1 MGMKRIV
8 SKKGL
13 ALLVAALL
21 VFALLPG
28 AALAITA
35 DGGVETV
42 DELTSAINA
51 GGNVK
56 LGTNIEITNENL
68 GYKISGKS
76 VVLDLNGFALTRAGT
91 TQTALFQISN
101 GGSLTIADSK
111 GTGSITSSYPVDLW
125 SNSTFVLNGGAITSP
140 KGAAIDINTSVSDVQ
155 VKINGGSAIAL
166 SADNSFGIRGKS
178 NIKVDINGGTI
189 SVNPGNRLAMYISGD
204 KDDSIEIN
212 MTGGKVTAQ
221 GQAIQA
227 YSGAVINVSGDA
239 EIHSNSGVAISTQSG
254 NGVVELNVKG
264 GSITSDGSSYAVQ
277 AREKSVVNIE
287 AGTISGNT
295 AIYASDS
302 ATIQMSGGKVEGTRQ
317 AVSSS
322 SSGTPTID
330 LTGGEFNKDVSKYV
344 DADTSI
350 AKVTSKDG
358 TTYAVG
364 KSINDKA
371 AGVSSGDTIEVLQGN
386 VDLENLPD
394 GVTVKNS
401 GTGTVSV
408 NGEPVAPGEEVTVK
422 SELLYSI
429 VKQPTDSIV
438 TEGDAATFTV
448 VAEGRDVMLGYQ
460 WRKSTDGGKTF
471 KVIDGANAASYTTSA
486 TTLQN
491 DGYQYDCIVFDANW
505 QTVRANNA
513 PSLTD
518 ADIKDMTEGQDY
530 LRSKVVTLHVKEAGA
545 EEPEPG
551 EPVVPPTGDSPLLY
565 AAIGA
570 AVLCLLGLC
579 LPALRKNR
587 G

>member
-1 MGMKRIV
+1 MKRIV

-28 AALAITA
+28 AALAKTA

-76 VVLDLNGFALTRAGT
+76 VVLDLNGFALKRAGT

-101 GGSLTIADSK
+101 GGSLKITDSK
-111 GTGSITSSYPVDLW
+111 GTGSITSSYPVDLR

-140 KGAAIDINTSVSDVQ
+140 KGAAIDIYTLASNVTVE
-155 VKINGGSAIAL
+155 INGGSAYA
-166 SADNSFGIRGKS
+166 SADNSFGIRGNS

-189 SVNPGNRLAMYISGD
+189 SANPGNRLAMYISG
-204 KDDSIEIN
+204 KDNSIEIN

-221 GQAIQA
+221 SQAIQA

-254 NGVVELNVKG
+254 YGVVELNVKG
-264 GSITSDGSSYAVQ
+264 GSITSGTSYAVQ

-317 AVSSS
+317 AVGSS

-386 VDLENLPD
+386 VDLENLPG
-394 GVTVKNS
+394 GVKVTNS
-401 GTGTVSV
+401 GAGKVSANGV
-408 NGEPVAPGEEVTVK
+408 NVAPGNTVTVE
-422 SELLYSI
+422 SGLPFTI
-429 VKQPTDSIV
+429 VTGTPKDCIV
-438 TEGDAATFTV
+438 TEGETATFTV
-448 VAEGRDVMLGYQ
+448 EVDFGVNEDKQLGYQ

-471 KVIDGANAASYTTSA
+471 KVIEGANEASYTTSK
-486 TTLQN
+486 TTLAN
-491 DGYQYDCIVFDANW
+491 NGYQYECIVFDPGSLMR
-505 QTVRANNA
+505 TRS
-513 PSLTD
+513 SLTD
-518 ADIKDMTEGQDY
+518 ADIEAMDGAY
-530 LRSKVVTLHVKEAGA
+530 LRSRAATLNVKEAGA
-545 EEPEPG
+545 EPEPG

>member
-1 MGMKRIV
+1 MKRIA

-28 AALAITA
+28 AALAKTA

-76 VVLDLNGFALTRAGT
+76 VVLDLNGFALKRAGT

-101 GGSLTIADSK
+101 GGSLTITDSK
-111 GTGSITSSYPVDLW
+111 GTGSITSSYPVDLR

-140 KGAAIDINTSVSDVQ
+140 KGAAIDIYTLASNVTVE
-155 VKINGGSAIAL
+155 INGGSAYA
-166 SADNSFGIRGKS
+166 SADNSFGIRGNS

-189 SVNPGNRLAMYISGD
+189 SANPGNRLAMYISG
-204 KDDSIEIN
+204 KDNSIEIN

-221 GQAIQA
+221 SQAIQA

-254 NGVVELNVKG
+254 YGVVELNVKG
-264 GSITSDGSSYAVQ
+264 GSITSGTSYAVQ

-295 AIYASDS
+295 AIFASDL
-302 ATIQMSGGKVEGTRQ
+302 AMIQMSGGKAEGTRQ
-317 AVSSS
+317 AVG
-322 SSGTPTID
+322 SSGTPSIVM
-330 LTGGEFNKDVSKYV
+330 TGGEFNKDVHQYV
-344 DADTSI
+344 SEDTSI

-364 KSINDKA
+364 KSIDDKA
-371 AGVSSGDTIEVLQGN
+371 AGVSSGDTIEVLRGN
-386 VDLENLPD
+386 VVLKNLPG
-394 GVTVKNS
+394 GVKVTNS
-401 GTGTVSV
+401 GAGKVSANGV
-408 NGEPVAPGEEVTVK
+408 NVAPGNTVTVE
-422 SELLYSI
+422 SGLPFTI
-429 VKQPTDSIV
+429 VTGTPKDCIV
-438 TEGDAATFTV
+438 TEGETATFTV
-448 VAEGRDVMLGYQ
+448 EVDFGVNEDKQLGYQ

-518 ADIKDMTEGQDY
+518 ADIEDMTEGQDY

>member
-28 AALAITA
+28 AALAITE

-56 LGTNIEITNENL
+56 LGADIEITNENL

-91 TQTALFQISN
+91 TDTKLFQISN

-111 GTGSITSSYPVDLW
+111 GTGTITSSYPVDLR
-125 SNSTFVLNGGAITSP
+125 SNSAFVLNGGAITSP
-140 KGAAIDINTSVSDVQ
+140 KGAAIDIYTSSSNVQ
-155 VKINGGSAIAL
+155 VEINGGSVYA
-166 SADNSFGIRGKS
+166 SADNSFGIRGNS

-189 SVNPGNRLAMYISGD
+189 SANPGNRLAMYISGD

-254 NGVVELNVKG
+254 YGVVELNIKG

-277 AREKSVVNIE
+277 AREESVVNIE

-302 ATIQMSGGKVEGTRQ
+302 ATILMSGGKVEGTRQ

-344 DADTSI
+344 DADASI
-350 AKVTSKDG
+350 VKVTSKDG

-371 AGVSSGDTIEVLQGN
+371 AGVSSGDTIEVLRGN

-401 GTGTVSV
+401 GNGTVSV
-408 NGEPVAPGEEVTVK
+408 NGENVAPGEEVTVE

-518 ADIKDMTEGQDY
+518 ADIKDMTEEKDY

>member
-1 MGMKRIV
+1 MKRIV

-28 AALAITA
+28 AALAKTA

-101 GGSLTIADSK
+101 GGSLKITDSK
-111 GTGSITSSYPVDLW
+111 GTGSITSSYPVDLR

-140 KGAAIDINTSVSDVQ
+140 KGAAIDIFALASDVQ
-155 VKINGGSAIAL
+155 VEINGGSAIAL

-189 SVNPGNRLAMYISGD
+189 SANPGNRLAMYISGD

-254 NGVVELNVKG
+254 YGVVELNVKG

-302 ATIQMSGGKVEGTRQ
+302 ATIQMSGGKAEGTRQ
-317 AVSSS
+317 AVGSS

-344 DADTSI
+344 SEDTSI

-364 KSINDKA
+364 KSIDDKA
-371 AGVSSGDTIEVLQGN
+371 AGVSSGDTIEVLRGN
-386 VDLENLPD
+386 VVLKNLPG
-394 GVTVKNS
+394 GVKVTNS
-401 GTGTVSV
+401 GAGKVSANGV
-408 NGEPVAPGEEVTVK
+408 NVAPGNTVTVE
-422 SELLYSI
+422 SGLPFTI
-429 VKQPTDSIV
+429 VTGTPKDCIV
-438 TEGDAATFTV
+438 TEGETATFTV
-448 VAEGRDVMLGYQ
+448 EVDFGVNEDKQLGDQ

-471 KVIDGANAASYTTSA
+471 KVIEGANEASYTTSK
-486 TTLQN
+486 TTLAN
-491 DGYQYDCIVFDANW
+491 NGYLYECIVFDPGSLMR
-505 QTVRANNA
+505 TRS
-513 PSLTD
+513 SLTD
-518 ADIKDMTEGQDY
+518 ADIEAMDGAY
-530 LRSKVVTLHVKEAGA
+530 LRSRAATLNVKEAGA
-545 EEPEPG
+545 EPEPG

>member
-1 MGMKRIV
+1 MKRIV

-28 AALAITA
+28 AALAITE

-56 LGTNIEITNENL
+56 LGADIEITNENL

-91 TQTALFQISN
+91 TDTKLFQISN

-111 GTGSITSSYPVDLW
+111 GTGTITSSYPVQLQTG
-125 SNSTFVLNGGAITSP
+125 STFVLNGGAITSP
-140 KGAAIDINTSVSDVQ
+140 KGAAIDIYTSSSNVTVE
-155 VKINGGSAIAL
+155 INGGSVCA
-166 SADNSFGIRGKS
+166 SADNSFGIRGNS

-189 SVNPGNRLAMYISGD
+189 SANSGNRLAMYISGD

-239 EIHSNSGVAISTQSG
+239 EIHSDSNVAISTQSG
-254 NGVVELNVKG
+254 YGVVELNIKG

-277 AREKSVVNIE
+277 AREESVVNIE

-408 NGEPVAPGEEVTVK
+408 NGEPVAPGEEVTVE

>member
-91 TQTALFQISN
+91 TDTKLFQISN

-111 GTGSITSSYPVDLW
+111 GTGTITSSYPVQLQTG
-125 SNSTFVLNGGAITSP
+125 STFVLNGGAITSP
-140 KGAAIDINTSVSDVQ
+140 KGAAIDIYTSSSNVTVE
-155 VKINGGSAIAL
+155 INGGSVCA
-166 SADNSFGIRGKS
+166 SADNSFGIRGNS

-189 SVNPGNRLAMYISGD
+189 SANSGNRLAMYISGD

-239 EIHSNSGVAISTQSG
+239 EIHSDSNVAISTQSG
-254 NGVVELNVKG
+254 YGVVELNIKG

-277 AREKSVVNIE
+277 AREESVVNIE

-302 ATIQMSGGKVEGTRQ
+302 ATILMSGGKAEGTRQ

-344 DADTSI
+344 DADASI
-350 AKVTSKDG
+350 VKVTSKDG

-371 AGVSSGDTIEVLQGN
+371 AGVSSGDTIEVLRGN

-401 GTGTVSV
+401 GSGTVSV
-408 NGEPVAPGEEVTVK
+408 NGEPVAPGEEVTVE

-518 ADIKDMTEGQDY
+518 ADIEDMTEGQDY

>member
-1 MGMKRIV
+1 MKRIV
-8 SKKGL
+8 SKRWL

-42 DELTSAINA
+42 DELTSAITA

-111 GTGSITSSYPVDLW
+111 GTGTITSSYPVDLR
-125 SNSTFVLNGGAITSP
+125 SNSAFVLNGGAITSP
-140 KGAAIDINTSVSDVQ
+140 KGAAIDIYTLASDVQ
-155 VKINGGSAIAL
+155 VEINGGSVYA
-166 SADNSFGIRGKS
+166 SADNSFGIRGNS

-189 SVNPGNRLAMYISGD
+189 SANPGNRLAMYISGG
-204 KDDSIEIN
+204 KDNSIEIN

-239 EIHSNSGVAISTQSG
+239 EIHSDSGVAISTQSG
-254 NGVVELNVKG
+254 YGVVELNIKG

-277 AREKSVVNIE
+277 AREESVVNIE

-302 ATIQMSGGKVEGTRQ
+302 ATIQMSGGKAEGTRQ

-408 NGEPVAPGEEVTVK
+408 NGEPVAPGEEVTVE
-422 SELLYSI
+422 SGLPFTI
-429 VKQPTDSIV
+429 VTGTPKDCIV
-438 TEGDAATFTV
+438 TEGETATFTV
-448 VAEGRDVMLGYQ
+448 EVDFGVNEDKQLGYQ

-471 KVIDGANAASYTTSA
+471 KVIEGANEASYTTSK
-486 TTLQN
+486 TTLAN
-491 DGYQYDCIVFDANW
+491 NGYQYECIVFDPGSLMR
-505 QTVRANNA
+505 TRS
-513 PSLTD
+513 SLTD
-518 ADIKDMTEGQDY
+518 ADIEAMDGAY
-530 LRSKVVTLHVKEAGA
+530 LRSRAATLNVKEAGA
-545 EEPEPG
+545 EPEPG

>member
-35 DGGVETV
+35 DGGVETI

-101 GGSLTIADSK
+101 GGSLTITDSK
-111 GTGSITSSYPVDLW
+111 GTGSITSSYPVDLR

-140 KGAAIDINTSVSDVQ
+140 KGAAIDIFTLASDVQ

-189 SVNPGNRLAMYISGD
+189 SANPGNRLAMYISGD

-254 NGVVELNVKG
+254 YGVVELNVKG

-302 ATIQMSGGKVEGTRQ
+302 ATIQMSGGKAEGTRQ
-317 AVSSS
+317 AVGSS

-401 GTGTVSV
+401 GSGTVSV
-408 NGEPVAPGEEVTVK
+408 NGEPVAPGEEVTVE

>member
-1 MGMKRIV
+1 MKRIA

-28 AALAITA
+28 AALAKTA

-76 VVLDLNGFALTRAGT
+76 VVLDLNGFALKRAGT

-101 GGSLTIADSK
+101 GGSLTITDSK
-111 GTGSITSSYPVDLW
+111 GTGSITSSYPVDLR

-140 KGAAIDINTSVSDVQ
+140 KGAAIDIYTLASNVTVE
-155 VKINGGSAIAL
+155 INGGSAYA
-166 SADNSFGIRGKS
+166 SADNSFGIRGNS
-178 NIKVDINGGTI
+178 NIKVDIKGGTI
-189 SVNPGNRLAMYISGD
+189 SANPGNRLAMYISG
-204 KDDSIEIN
+204 KDNSIEIN

-221 GQAIQA
+221 SQAIQA

-254 NGVVELNVKG
+254 YGVVELNVKG
-264 GSITSDGSSYAVQ
+264 GSITSGTSYAVQ

-295 AIYASDS
+295 AIFASDL
-302 ATIQMSGGKVEGTRQ
+302 AMIQMSGGKAEGTRQ
-317 AVSSS
+317 AVG
-322 SSGTPTID
+322 SSGTPSIVM
-330 LTGGEFNKDVSKYV
+330 TGGEFNKDVHQYV
-344 DADTSI
+344 SEDTSI

-364 KSINDKA
+364 KSIDDKA
-371 AGVSSGDTIEVLQGN
+371 AGVSSGDTIEVLRGN
-386 VDLENLPD
+386 VVLKNLP
-394 GVTVKNS
+394 GGVKVTNSGAGKVSANGVNVAPGNTVTVKN
-401 GTGTVSV
+401 GLPFTIVTGT
-408 NGEPVAPGEEVTVK
+408 PK
-422 SELLYSI
+422 
-429 VKQPTDSIV
+429 DCIV
-438 TEGDAATFTV
+438 TEGETATFTV
-448 VAEGRDVMLGYQ
+448 EVDFGVNEDKQLGYQ

-471 KVIDGANAASYTTSA
+471 KVIEGANEASYTTSK
-486 TTLQN
+486 TTLAN
-491 DGYQYDCIVFDANW
+491 NGYQYECIVFDPGSLMR
-505 QTVRANNA
+505 TRS
-513 PSLTD
+513 SLTD
-518 ADIKDMTEGQDY
+518 ADIEAMDGAY
-530 LRSKVVTLHVKEAGA
+530 LRSRAATLNVKEAGA
-545 EEPEPG
+545 EPEPG

>member
-35 DGGVETV
+35 DGGVETI

-101 GGSLTIADSK
+101 GGSLTITDSK

-302 ATIQMSGGKVEGTRQ
+302 ATIQMSGGKAEGTRQ
-317 AVSSS
+317 AVGSS

-401 GTGTVSV
+401 GSGTVSV
-408 NGEPVAPGEEVTVK
+408 NGEPVAPGEEVTVE

-518 ADIKDMTEGQDY
+518 ADIKDMKEEQDY

>member
-101 GGSLTIADSK
+101 GGSLKITDSK
-111 GTGSITSSYPVDLW
+111 GTGSITSSYPVDLR

-140 KGAAIDINTSVSDVQ
+140 KGAAIDIFTLASDVQ
-155 VKINGGSAIAL
+155 VEINGGSAIAL

-189 SVNPGNRLAMYISGD
+189 SANPGNRLAMYISGD

-254 NGVVELNVKG
+254 YGVVELNVKG

-302 ATIQMSGGKVEGTRQ
+302 ATIQMSGGKAEGTRQ
-317 AVSSS
+317 AVGSS

-394 GVTVKNS
+394 GVKVTNS
-401 GTGTVSV
+401 GAGKVSANGV
-408 NGEPVAPGEEVTVK
+408 NVAPGNTVTVE
-422 SELLYSI
+422 SGLPFTI
-429 VKQPTDSIV
+429 VTGTPKDCIV
-438 TEGDAATFTV
+438 TEGETATFTV
-448 VAEGRDVMLGYQ
+448 EVDFGVNEDKQLGYQ

-471 KVIDGANAASYTTSA
+471 KVIEGANEASYTTSK
-486 TTLQN
+486 TTLAN
-491 DGYQYDCIVFDANW
+491 NGYQYECIVFDPGSLMR
-505 QTVRANNA
+505 TRS
-513 PSLTD
+513 SLTD
-518 ADIKDMTEGQDY
+518 ADIEAMDGAY
-530 LRSKVVTLHVKEAGA
+530 LRSRAATLNVKEAGA
-545 EEPEPG
+545 EPEPG

>member
-101 GGSLTIADSK
+101 GGSLKITDSK

-140 KGAAIDINTSVSDVQ
+140 KGAAIDIYTLASNVTVE
-155 VKINGGSAIAL
+155 INGGSAYA
-166 SADNSFGIRGKS
+166 SADNSFGIRGNS

-189 SVNPGNRLAMYISGD
+189 SANPGNRLAMYISG
-204 KDDSIEIN
+204 KDNSIEIN

-254 NGVVELNVKG
+254 YGVVELNVKG

-317 AVSSS
+317 AVGSS

-364 KSINDKA
+364 KSIDDKA
-371 AGVSSGDTIEVLQGN
+371 AGVSSGDTIEVLRGN
-386 VDLENLPD
+386 VVLKNLPG
-394 GVTVKNS
+394 GVKVTNS
-401 GTGTVSV
+401 GAGKVSANGV
-408 NGEPVAPGEEVTVK
+408 NVAPGNTVTVE
-422 SELLYSI
+422 SGLPFTI
-429 VKQPTDSIV
+429 VTGTPKDCIV
-438 TEGDAATFTV
+438 TEGETATFTV
-448 VAEGRDVMLGYQ
+448 EVDFGVNEDKQLGYQ

-471 KVIDGANAASYTTSA
+471 KVIEGANEASYTTSK
-486 TTLQN
+486 TTLAN
-491 DGYQYDCIVFDANW
+491 NGYQYECIVFDPGSLMR
-505 QTVRANNA
+505 TRS
-513 PSLTD
+513 SLTD
-518 ADIKDMTEGQDY
+518 ADIEAMDGAY
-530 LRSKVVTLHVKEAGA
+530 LRSRAATLNVKEAGA
-545 EEPEPG
+545 EPEPG

>member
-1 MGMKRIV
+1 MKRIA

-28 AALAITA
+28 AALAKTA

-91 TQTALFQISN
+91 TDTKLFQISN
-101 GGSLTIADSK
+101 GGSLTITDSK
-111 GTGSITSSYPVDLW
+111 GTGSITSSYPVDLR

-140 KGAAIDINTSVSDVQ
+140 KGAAIDIYTLASNVTVE
-155 VKINGGSAIAL
+155 INGGSAYA
-166 SADNSFGIRGKS
+166 SADNSFGIRGNS

-189 SVNPGNRLAMYISGD
+189 SANPGNRLAMYISG
-204 KDDSIEIN
+204 KDNSIEIN

-221 GQAIQA
+221 SQAIQA

-254 NGVVELNVKG
+254 YGVVELNVKG
-264 GSITSDGSSYAVQ
+264 GSITSGTSYAVQ

-295 AIYASDS
+295 AIFASDL
-302 ATIQMSGGKVEGTRQ
+302 AMIQMSGGKAEGTRQ
-317 AVSSS
+317 AVG
-322 SSGTPTID
+322 SSGTPSIVM
-330 LTGGEFNKDVSKYV
+330 TGGEFNKDVHQYV
-344 DADTSI
+344 SEDTSI

-364 KSINDKA
+364 KSIDDKA
-371 AGVSSGDTIEVLQGN
+371 AGVSSGDTIEVLRGN
-386 VDLENLPD
+386 VVLKNLPG
-394 GVTVKNS
+394 GVKVTNS
-401 GTGTVSV
+401 GAGKVSANGV
-408 NGEPVAPGEEVTVK
+408 NVAPGNTVTVE
-422 SELLYSI
+422 SGLPFTI
-429 VKQPTDSIV
+429 VTDTPKDCIV
-438 TEGDAATFTV
+438 TEGETATFTV
-448 VAEGRDVMLGYQ
+448 EVDFGVNEDKQLGYQ

-471 KVIDGANAASYTTSA
+471 KVIEGANEASYTTSK
-486 TTLQN
+486 TTLAN
-491 DGYQYDCIVFDANW
+491 NGYQYECIVFDPGSLMR
-505 QTVRANNA
+505 TRS
-513 PSLTD
+513 SLTD
-518 ADIKDMTEGQDY
+518 ADIEAMDGAY
-530 LRSKVVTLHVKEAGA
+530 LRSRAATLNVKEAGA
-545 EEPEPG
+545 EPEPG

>member
-35 DGGVETV
+35 DGGVETI

-101 GGSLTIADSK
+101 GGSLKITDSK
-111 GTGSITSSYPVDLW
+111 GTGSITSSYPVDLR

-140 KGAAIDINTSVSDVQ
+140 KGAAIDIYTLASDVQ
-155 VKINGGSAIAL
+155 VEINGGSAIAL

-189 SVNPGNRLAMYISGD
+189 SANPGNRLAMYISGD

-254 NGVVELNVKG
+254 YGVVELNVKG

-302 ATIQMSGGKVEGTRQ
+302 ATIQMSGGKAEGTRQ

-386 VDLENLPD
+386 VVLKNLPG
-394 GVTVKNS
+394 GVKVTNS
-401 GTGTVSV
+401 GAGKVSANGV
-408 NGEPVAPGEEVTVK
+408 NVAPGNTVTVE
-422 SELLYSI
+422 SGLPFTI
-429 VKQPTDSIV
+429 VTGTPKDCIV
-438 TEGDAATFTV
+438 TEGETATFTV
-448 VAEGRDVMLGYQ
+448 EVDFGVNEDKQLGYQ

-471 KVIDGANAASYTTSA
+471 KVIEGANEASYTTSK
-486 TTLQN
+486 TTLAN
-491 DGYQYDCIVFDANW
+491 NGYQYECIVFDPGSLMR
-505 QTVRANNA
+505 TRS
-513 PSLTD
+513 SLTD
-518 ADIKDMTEGQDY
+518 ADIEAMDGAY
-530 LRSKVVTLHVKEAGA
+530 LRSRAATLNVKEAGA
-545 EEPEPG
+545 EPEPG